1 MNTEI
6 NKQMKGLGIHIGAN
20 DKHNKNIK
28 TITVHARLNMTIIS
42 KTKKNIEYTYVKVT
56 LRIYT

>member
-1 MNTEI
+1 MNTKI
-6 NKQMKGLGIHIGAN
+6 NKQMKGLGIHIEAN

-42 KTKKNIEYTYVKVT
+42 KTKKKH
-56 LRIYT
+56 